1 MLKKYFEPGALLS
14 FPAYRALL
22 ISGILTVIAMSAF
35 PIALAVTVLDAGGSA
50 TTLGII
56 LAVRVLSGVLM
67 APVGGV
73 WADRLPRKTILIL
86 ADGFRAIMGSVV
98 VFIDPKSISMWIL
111 GAIVVLMGISDAFGG
126 PAAGAIMPSILPD
139 HLLPA
144 GNVIRGI
151 ALKGSTI
158 AGPGIAGII
167 VVSLGTH
174 ATYVATSIFFLI
186 GAALLFRINEGPKVA
201 SENPQ
206 TTFIEEIREGLNV
219 VWYYKWIAAMILMAS
234 VQLMM
239 VIGVENV
246 LLPVITKRDFG
257 TASVFATSAALFSAG
272 GAISAVIC
280 IKSKVK
286 NPGLVSVVVWGLF
299 VLAPLV
305 LAFPNSKTVIFI
317 AYFIA
322 GFSVGPWEAFWA
334 TQVQREVPAEYQGR
348 VFAIDYM
355 GSLGLMPLGMAL
367 AGPLVNLFG
376 ERELLIGVA
385 IFHLIICAAVLLVP
399 GVKEMKSSRPPYSPQ
414 GTISSKSEQDQA

>member
-1 MLKKYFEPGALLS
+1 MFKKYFEPGALFS
-14 FPAYRALL
+14 FPAYRNL
-22 ISGILTVIAMSAF
+22 IFSATLTTIAMSAF

-56 LAVRVLSGVLM
+56 FAARVLSGVLF
-67 APVGGV
+67 APIGGV
-73 WADRLPRKTILIL
+73 WVDRLPRRTILIV
-86 ADGFRAIMGSVV
+86 ADGFRAIMGSIV
-98 VFIDPKSISMWIL
+98 VFINPQNFSIWIL
-111 GAIVVLMGISDAFGG
+111 GGIVVLMGVSDAFGG
-126 PAAGAIMPSILPD
+126 PASGAIMPSLLPD

-144 GNVIRGI
+144 GNVVRGI
-151 ALKGSTI
+151 TAKGATI

-174 ATYVATSIFFLI
+174 VTYIATSIFFLV
-186 GAALLFRINEGPKVA
+186 GAALLIRIDEGPKVA
-201 SENPQ
+201 SEKQ
-206 TTFIEEIREGLNV
+206 GSTFSQEIREGLRV
-219 VWYYKWIAAMILMAS
+219 VWYYKWIAAMIIMAS
-234 VQLMM
+234 LQLML

-257 TASVFATSAALFSAG
+257 TASVFATSAALFSVG

-299 VLAPLV
+299 ILAPLV
-305 LAFPNSKTVIFI
+305 LAFPNSKTLIFG

-322 GFSVGPWEAFWA
+322 GFSVGPWEAFWS

-348 VFAIDYM
+348 VFAIDLM

-367 AGPLVNLFG
+367 AGPMVNIFG
-376 ERELLIGVA
+376 ERQLLIGVA
-385 IFHLIICAAVLLVP
+385 IFHIAICAIVLLVP
-399 GVKEMKSSRPPYSPQ
+399 GVKEMKTSRPPYSP
-414 GTISSKSEQDQA
+414 GAAISS

>member
-22 ISGILTVIAMSAF
+22 LSGILTVIAMSAF

-50 TTLGII
+50 TMLGII
-56 LAVRVLSGVLM
+56 LAVRVLSGVLL

-73 WADRLPRKTILIL
+73 WVDRLPRKTILIL

-98 VFIDPKSISMWIL
+98 VFIDPKNISMWIL

-126 PAAGAIMPSILPD
+126 PAQGAIMPSILPD

-144 GNVIRGI
+144 GNVVKGI
-151 ALKGSTI
+151 AFKGSTI
-158 AGPGIAGII
+158 AGPGVAGII

-174 ATYVATSIFFLI
+174 ATYIATSLFFLV

-201 SENPQ
+201 SDTHR
-206 TTFIEEIREGLNV
+206 TTFTEEIREGLQV

-234 VQLMM
+234 VQLMI

-299 VLAPLV
+299 ILAPLV
-305 LAFPNSKTVIFI
+305 LAFPNSKSLIFI

-385 IFHLIICAAVLLVP
+385 SFHLFICAVVLLVP
-399 GVKEMKSSRPPYSPQ
+399 GVREMKSARPPYTPKSV
-414 GTISSKSEQDQA
+414 ISS

>member
-1 MLKKYFEPGALLS
+1 MLKKYFEPGALFS
-14 FPAYRALL
+14 FPAYRNL
-22 ISGILTVIAMSAF
+22 IFSATLTTIAMSAF

-56 LAVRVLSGVLM
+56 FAARVLSGVLF
-67 APVGGV
+67 APIGGV
-73 WADRLPRKTILIL
+73 WVDRLPRRTILIV
-86 ADGFRAIMGSVV
+86 ADGFRAIMGSIV
-98 VFIDPKSISMWIL
+98 VFINPQNFSIWIL
-111 GAIVVLMGISDAFGG
+111 GGIVVLMGVSDAFGG
-126 PAAGAIMPSILPD
+126 PASGAIMPSLLPD

-144 GNVIRGI
+144 GNVVRGI
-151 ALKGSTI
+151 TAKGATI

-174 ATYVATSIFFLI
+174 VTYIATSIFFLV
-186 GAALLFRINEGPKVA
+186 GAALLIRIDEGPKVA
-201 SENPQ
+201 SEKQ
-206 TTFIEEIREGLNV
+206 GSTFSQEIREGLRV
-219 VWYYKWIAAMILMAS
+219 VWYYKWIAAMIIMAS
-234 VQLMM
+234 LQLML

-257 TASVFATSAALFSAG
+257 TASVFATSAALFSVG

-299 VLAPLV
+299 ILAPLV
-305 LAFPNSKTVIFI
+305 LAFPNSKTLIFG

-322 GFSVGPWEAFWA
+322 GFSVGPWEAFWS

-348 VFAIDYM
+348 VFAIDLM

-367 AGPLVNLFG
+367 AGPMVNIFG
-376 ERELLIGVA
+376 ERQLLIGVA
-385 IFHLIICAAVLLVP
+385 IFHIAICAIVLLVP
-399 GVKEMKSSRPPYSPQ
+399 GVKEMKTSRPPYSP
-414 GTISSKSEQDQA
+414 GAAISS

>member
-1 MLKKYFEPGALLS
+1 
-14 FPAYRALL
+14 
-22 ISGILTVIAMSAF
+22 MSAF

-56 LAVRVLSGVLM
+56 LAVRVLSGVVL

-73 WADRLPRKTILIL
+73 WADRLPRRTILIA

-111 GAIVVLMGISDAFGG
+111 GGIVVLMGVSDAFGG

-144 GNVIRGI
+144 GNVVRGI

-174 ATYVATSIFFLI
+174 ATYVATSIFFLV
-186 GAALLFRINEGPKVA
+186 GAALLIRINEGPKVA

-206 TTFIEEIREGLNV
+206 TTFVEEMREGLQV

-299 VLAPLV
+299 ILAPLV
-305 LAFPNSKTVIFI
+305 LAFPNSKGLIFA

-385 IFHLIICAAVLLVP
+385 AFHLFICAVVLLVP
-399 GVKEMKSSRPPYSPQ
+399 GVREMKSSRPPYTPKSV
-414 GTISSKSEQDQA
+414 ISS

>member
-1 MLKKYFEPGALLS
+1 M
-14 FPAYRALL
+14 
-22 ISGILTVIAMSAF
+22 ISGILTTIAMSAF
-35 PIALAVTVLDAGGSA
+35 PIALAVTVLEAGGSA
-50 TTLGII
+50 TTLGLI
-56 LAVRVLSGVLM
+56 LAARVLSGVLM
-67 APVGGV
+67 APIGGV
-73 WADRLPRKTILIL
+73 WVDRLPRKTILIL
-86 ADGFRAIMGSVV
+86 SDGFRAIMGSVV
-98 VFIDPKSISMWIL
+98 IFINPENISMAIL
-111 GAIVVLMGISDAFGG
+111 GGIVVLMGISDAFGG
-126 PAAGAIMPSILPD
+126 PASGAIIPSILPD
-139 HLLPA
+139 HLLPS
-144 GNVIRGI
+144 GNVLRGI

-174 ATYVATSIFFLI
+174 ATYIATSVFFLL
-186 GAALLFRINEGPKVA
+186 GAGLLVRINEGALVA
-201 SENPQ
+201 NPERKNQ
-206 TTFIEEIREGLNV
+206 FIAEMREGLRV

-234 VQLMM
+234 VQLML

-299 VLAPLV
+299 ILAPLV
-305 LAFPNSKTVIFI
+305 LAFPSSKLIIFI
-317 AYFIA
+317 AYFAA

-334 TQVQREVPAEYQGR
+334 TQVQREVPAKYQGR
-348 VFAIDYM
+348 VFSIDYM

-376 ERELLIGVA
+376 ERPLLIGVA
-385 IFHLIICAAVLLVP
+385 IFHLIICAVVLLVP
-399 GVKEMKSSRPPYSPQ
+399 GVKEMKSSRPPYSSI
-414 GTISSKSEQDQA
+414 GEQSQA

>member
-1 MLKKYFEPGALLS
+1 MLKKYFEPGALFS

-22 ISGILTVIAMSAF
+22 LSGILTVIAMSAF

-50 TTLGII
+50 TTLGLI
-56 LAVRVLSGVLM
+56 LAVRVLSGVVL

-73 WADRLPRKTILIL
+73 WVDRLPRKTILIL

-126 PAAGAIMPSILPD
+126 PAQGAIMPSILPD

-144 GNVIRGI
+144 GNVVKGI
-151 ALKGSTI
+151 AFKGSTI
-158 AGPGIAGII
+158 AGPGVAGII

-174 ATYVATSIFFLI
+174 ATYVATSIFFLL
-186 GAALLFRINEGPKVA
+186 GAVLLLRINEGPKVA
-201 SENPQ
+201 SDTHR
-206 TTFIEEIREGLNV
+206 TTFSEEMREGLQV

-234 VQLMM
+234 VQLMI

-299 VLAPLV
+299 ILAPLV
-305 LAFPNSKTVIFI
+305 LAFPNSKNLIFI

-355 GSLGLMPLGMAL
+355 GSVGLMPLGMAL
-367 AGPLVNLFG
+367 AGPLVNVFG

-385 IFHLIICAAVLLVP
+385 AFHLFICAVVLLVP
-399 GVKEMKSSRPPYSPQ
+399 GVKQMKSSRPPYTPKSA
-414 GTISSKSEQDQA
+414 ISS

>member
-22 ISGILTVIAMSAF
+22 ISGILTVLAMSAF

-50 TTLGII
+50 TTLGLI

-67 APVGGV
+67 APIGGV
-73 WADRLPRKTILIL
+73 WVDRLPRRTILIV
-86 ADGFRAIMGSVV
+86 ADGFRAIIGSIVI
-98 VFIDPKSISMWIL
+98 FIDPENISMWIL
-111 GAIVVLMGISDAFGG
+111 GAIVVLMGISDALGG
-126 PAAGAIMPSILPD
+126 PAQGAIMQSILPD

-144 GNVIRGI
+144 GNVVKGI
-151 ALKGSTI
+151 AFKGATI

-174 ATYVATSIFFLI
+174 ATYVATSIFFLV
-186 GAALLFRINEGPKVA
+186 GAALLFLVNEGSKVA
-201 SENPQ
+201 SENQQ
-206 TTFIEEIREGLNV
+206 TTFVEEMREGLRV

-257 TASVFATSAALFSAG
+257 TASVYATSAALFSAG
-272 GAISAVIC
+272 GAISAIIC

-305 LAFPNSKTVIFI
+305 LAFPSSKSVIFI

-334 TQVQREVPAEYQGR
+334 TQVQREVPPEYQGR

-355 GSLGLMPLGMAL
+355 GSVGLMPLGMAL
-367 AGPLVNLFG
+367 AGPLVNVFG
-376 ERELLIGVA
+376 EPELLIGVA
-385 IFHLIICAAVLLVP
+385 IFHVIICAVVLFVP

-414 GTISSKSEQDQA
+414 GAISSKSEQDQA

>member
-1 MLKKYFEPGALLS
+1 MFKKYFEPGALLS

-22 ISGILTVIAMSAF
+22 ISGILTVLAMSAF

-50 TTLGII
+50 TTLGLI

-67 APVGGV
+67 APIGGV
-73 WADRLPRKTILIL
+73 WVDRLPRKTILIL
-86 ADGFRAIMGSVV
+86 ADGFRAVVGSIV

-111 GAIVVLMGISDAFGG
+111 GAIVVFMGISDAFGG
-126 PAAGAIMPSILPD
+126 PAQGAIMPSILPD

-144 GNVIRGI
+144 GNVVKGI
-151 ALKGSTI
+151 AFKGATI

-186 GAALLFRINEGPKVA
+186 GAALLIRINEGPKVA
-201 SENPQ
+201 ADNPQ
-206 TTFIEEIREGLNV
+206 TTFITEIREGLRV

-299 VLAPLV
+299 ILAPLV
-305 LAFPNSKTVIFI
+305 LAFPSSKAIIFG

-367 AGPLVNLFG
+367 AGPMVDLFG

-385 IFHLIICAAVLLVP
+385 IFHLFICAVVLLVP
-399 GVKEMKSSRPPYSPQ
+399 GVKEMKSSRPPYSSV
-414 GTISSKSEQDQA
+414 SS

>member
-14 FPAYRALL
+14 FPAYRNLM
-22 ISGILTVIAMSAF
+22 ISGILTTVAMSAF

-50 TTLGII
+50 TTLGLI
-56 LAVRVLSGVLM
+56 LAARVLSGVVM
-67 APVGGV
+67 APIGGV
-73 WADRLPRKTILIL
+73 WVDRLPRKTILIL
-86 ADGFRAIMGSVV
+86 SDGFRAIMGSVV
-98 VFIDPKSISMWIL
+98 IFFNPENISMIIL
-111 GAIVVLMGISDAFGG
+111 GAIVILMGISDAFGG
-126 PAAGAIMPSILPD
+126 PAAGAIIPSILPD
-139 HLLPA
+139 HLLPS
-144 GNVIRGI
+144 GNVLRGI

-158 AGPGIAGII
+158 AGPGIAGVI

-174 ATYVATSIFFLI
+174 ATYIATSFFFLL
-186 GAALLFRINEGPKVA
+186 GAALLIRIDEGPVVA
-201 SENPQ
+201 NPDKKNQ
-206 TTFIEEIREGLNV
+206 FVEEMREGLRV

-234 VQLMM
+234 VQLML
-239 VIGVENV
+239 VIGVEDV

-299 VLAPLV
+299 ILAPLV
-305 LAFPNSKTVIFI
+305 LAFPSSKSIIFI
-317 AYFIA
+317 AYFAA

-348 VFAIDYM
+348 VFSIDYM

-376 ERELLIGVA
+376 ERPLLIGVA
-385 IFHLIICAAVLLVP
+385 VFHLIVCAVVLLVP
-399 GVKEMKSSRPPYSPQ
+399 GVKEMKSSRPPYSSI
-414 GTISSKSEQDQA
+414 GEQSQA

>member
-14 FPAYRALL
+14 FPAYRNLM
-22 ISGILTVIAMSAF
+22 ISGILTTIAMSAF

-56 LAVRVLSGVLM
+56 LAARVLSGVVM
-67 APVGGV
+67 APIGGV
-73 WADRLPRKTILIL
+73 WVDRLPRKTILIL
-86 ADGFRAIMGSVV
+86 SDGFRAIMGSVV
-98 VFIDPKSISMWIL
+98 IFINPENISMVIL
-111 GAIVVLMGISDAFGG
+111 GAIVILMGISDAFGG
-126 PAAGAIMPSILPD
+126 PASGVIIPSILPD
-139 HLLPA
+139 HLLPS
-144 GNVIRGI
+144 GNVLRGI

-158 AGPGIAGII
+158 AGPGIAGVI

-174 ATYVATSIFFLI
+174 ATYIATSVFFLL
-186 GAALLFRINEGPKVA
+186 GAALLIRIDEGPVVA
-201 SENPQ
+201 NADKKNQ
-206 TTFIEEIREGLNV
+206 FVEEMREGLRV

-234 VQLMM
+234 VQLML

-272 GAISAVIC
+272 GAISAIIC

-299 VLAPLV
+299 ILAPLV
-305 LAFPNSKTVIFI
+305 LAFPSSKTIIFI
-317 AYFIA
+317 AYFAA

-334 TQVQREVPAEYQGR
+334 TQVQREVPAKYQGR
-348 VFAIDYM
+348 VFSIDYM

-376 ERELLIGVA
+376 ERPLLIGVA
-385 IFHLIICAAVLLVP
+385 IFHLIICGVVLFVP
-399 GVKEMKSSRPPYSPQ
+399 GVKEMKSSRPPYSSI
-414 GTISSKSEQDQA
+414 GEQSQA

>member
-1 MLKKYFEPGALLS
+1 MFKKYFEPGALLS
-14 FPAYRALL
+14 YSAYRNL
-22 ISGILTVIAMSAF
+22 IFSNILTIIAMSAF
-35 PIALAVTVLDAGGSA
+35 PIALAVTVLDAGGNAS
-50 TTLGII
+50 TLGII
-56 LAVRVLSGVLM
+56 LAVRVLSSVLL

-73 WADRLPRKTILIL
+73 WSDRLPRKTILIF
-86 ADGFRAIMGSVV
+86 ADGFRAIMGSIVI
-98 VFIDPKSISMWIL
+98 FINPENISLWIL
-111 GAIVVLMGISDAFGG
+111 GAIVALMGASDAFGG
-126 PAAGAIMPSILPD
+126 PASGAIIPSLLPD

-151 ALKGSTI
+151 VLKGGTI
-158 AGPGIAGII
+158 AGPGIAGVI

-174 ATYVATSIFFLI
+174 ATYIATSIFFLI
-186 GAALLFRINEGPKVA
+186 GALLLIRIDEGPRVA
-201 SENPQ
+201 PVGVQSDFMN
-206 TTFIEEIREGLNV
+206 EIREGLRV
-219 VWYYKWIAAMILMAS
+219 VWYYKWIAAMIVMAS

-257 TASVFATSAALFSAG
+257 TASVFAASAALFSLG

-280 IKSKVK
+280 IKAKVK

-299 VLAPLV
+299 IFAPLV
-305 LAFPNSKTVIFI
+305 LAFPSPKELIFF
-317 AYFIA
+317 AYFVA

-367 AGPLVNLFG
+367 AGPLVNVFG

-385 IFHLIICAAVLLVP
+385 IFHLVICAVVLLVP
-399 GVKEMKSSRPPYSPQ
+399 GVKQMKSTKDPYYSQ
-414 GTISSKSEQDQA
+414 GEQGHS

>member
-14 FPAYRALL
+14 FPAYRNLM
-22 ISGILTVIAMSAF
+22 ISGILTTIAMSAF
-35 PIALAVTVLDAGGSA
+35 PIALAVTVLEAGGSA
-50 TTLGII
+50 TTLGLI
-56 LAVRVLSGVLM
+56 LAARVLSGVLM
-67 APVGGV
+67 APIGGV
-73 WADRLPRKTILIL
+73 WVDRLPRKTILIL
-86 ADGFRAIMGSVV
+86 SDGFRAIMGSVV
-98 VFIDPKSISMWIL
+98 IFINPENISMAIL
-111 GAIVVLMGISDAFGG
+111 GGIVVLMGISDAFGG
-126 PAAGAIMPSILPD
+126 PASGAIIPSILPD
-139 HLLPA
+139 HLLPS
-144 GNVIRGI
+144 GNVLRGI

-174 ATYVATSIFFLI
+174 ATYIATSVFFLL
-186 GAALLFRINEGPKVA
+186 GAGLLVRINEGALVA
-201 SENPQ
+201 NPESKNQ
-206 TTFIEEIREGLNV
+206 FIAEMREGLRV

-234 VQLMM
+234 VQLML

-299 VLAPLV
+299 ILAPLV
-305 LAFPNSKTVIFI
+305 LAFPSSKLIIFI
-317 AYFIA
+317 AYFAA

-334 TQVQREVPAEYQGR
+334 TQVQREVPAKYQGR
-348 VFAIDYM
+348 VFSIDYM

-376 ERELLIGVA
+376 ERPLLIGVA
-385 IFHLIICAAVLLVP
+385 IFHLIICAVVLLVP
-399 GVKEMKSSRPPYSPQ
+399 GVKEMKSSRPPYSSI
-414 GTISSKSEQDQA
+414 GEQSQA